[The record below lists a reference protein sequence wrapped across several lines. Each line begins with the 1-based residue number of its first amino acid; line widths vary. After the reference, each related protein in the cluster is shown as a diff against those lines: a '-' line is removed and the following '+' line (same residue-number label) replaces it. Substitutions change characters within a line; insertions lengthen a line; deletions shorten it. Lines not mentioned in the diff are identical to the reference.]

1 MSIRRVAAGFLLCGT
16 VCIFAHAQATADD
29 PDILLK
35 QALRFGDLYN
45 WADAASLFTQAEQLY
60 SARGDSRNALY
71 AHLGL
76 LRSTMEK
83 LSLPEVSEQLGA
95 ELDKN
100 PLLQSDNELRLFCL
114 MVRGDI
120 DGEIDAVPMR
130 RDWEA
135 ALKVAKALGDK
146 KWENRASGEIGFSLF
161 LEGDMTAARQKVAGA
176 LIGAMM
182 LGDTGAQIRYL
193 AAIGHAFV
201 QMGSYDDS
209 LGYFD
214 KALKIAASNPDTGY
228 PFLVNEGRLQAF
240 RGMGKLDAA
249 ERLADEIIAQARSRQ
264 KHVKETQALI
274 TAGTVAVAKKD
285 EVKATEDFQA
295 AIDLARKGKFTRLL
309 ADAQFYL
316 EDIYRKR
323 GDLPKAESL
332 ATAAA
337 ESTQSS
343 GDIYLLPL
351 RLQALAQL
359 QASQGKYRDASATY
373 DRASDILDAMIGN
386 VTSAHGK
393 IGLIT
398 AMSAVY
404 TEHFALVADHLND
417 TAKAFSVLEHA
428 RGRVITDLLMSG
440 KPPDSPE
447 ELEIE
452 KQISRL
458 NLELTKA
465 QSVEQVRQIRDKIF
479 LVEQARWVAPAS
491 AAWKSRPWETIPL
504 ERIRERF
511 AANELILEYVVAEP
525 HSYCLAIGRDFA
537 RIVPLASRENLEKLI
552 AGYLKTLKAKG
563 VSKTEASQLYSALFK
578 DIPEAAKKERL
589 VIVPAGRLHLL
600 PFDAL
605 VNASGRYLVY
615 SHTITYAASASA
627 MYLVNS
633 MTPHPSAQ
641 QALLGVGGIPYDQT
655 PDLNKAAKMR
665 GYTNDALASLP
676 ASKDEVLAADAAV
689 HTGTNTLL
697 IGPIATKSAFEHSDL
712 DQYATIHLA
721 VHGVANEKHP
731 DRAALILLSDSS
743 SGDDGILE
751 ASEIVHLHTNADLVV
766 LSACDTAVG
775 SLQGEEGIAN
785 LSLAFMLA
793 GAKNVVSTLWSIDDT
808 SALYL
813 MKRFYAHLAER
824 STVAYALTAAKRDML
839 KTYGPQAIP
848 YYWASFRLDGV
859 GDHPVSFNSTRLT
872 TTK

>member
-1 MSIRRVAAGFLLCGT
+1 MSIRRAAVGLFLSGA

-29 PDILLK
+29 PDVLLK

-45 WADAASLFTQAEQLY
+45 WADAASLFTQAEQQF

-71 AHLGL
+71 AHLGR
-76 LRSTMEK
+76 LRSTMEQ
-83 LSLPEVSEQLGA
+83 LSLPEVSEELGT

-135 ALKVAKALGDK
+135 ALNVAKALGDK

-176 LIGAMM
+176 LMGAMM
-182 LGDTGAQIRYL
+182 LGDAGAQIRYL

-214 KALKIAASNPDTGY
+214 KALKIAASTPDTGY

-240 RGMGKLDAA
+240 RGMGNLDAA
-249 ERLADEIIAQARSRQ
+249 EQLADEIIAQARSRQ

-285 EVKATEDFQA
+285 EVKAIENFEV
-295 AIDLARKGKFTRLL
+295 AIALAQKGKFTRLL

-316 EDIYRKR
+316 EDIYRKS

-332 ATAAA
+332 AAAA
-337 ESTQSS
+337 TESTRSS

-373 DRASDILDAMIGN
+373 DRASDILDVMIGN

-428 RGRVITDLLMSG
+428 RGRVTTDLLMSG
-440 KPPDSPE
+440 KPAESPE

-452 KQISRL
+452 KQISHL
-458 NLELTKA
+458 NLELAKA
-465 QSVEQVRQIRDKIF
+465 KSADQVRQIRDKIF
-479 LVEQARWVAPAS
+479 LAEEARWVTPVS
-491 AAWKSRPWETIPL
+491 GTWKSQPWQTIPL
-504 ERIRERF
+504 ERIREGLTT
-511 AANELILEYVVAEP
+511 NELVLEYVMAQP
-525 HSYCLAIGRDFA
+525 HSYCLAIARDFA
-537 RIVPLASRENLEKLI
+537 RILPLADRESIESSVV
-552 AGYLKTLKAKG
+552 AYLKTLKTKG
-563 VSKTEASQLYSALFK
+563 TSKAQGGDLYRTLLRE
-578 DIPEAAKKERL
+578 IPEISKKERL
-589 VIVPAGRLHLL
+589 VIVPDGRLHLL

-605 VNASGRYLVY
+605 ADGSGRYLVS
-615 SHTITYAASASA
+615 SHTITYASSATSLYLTNSA
-627 MYLVNS
+627 PQKPARRS
-633 MTPHPSAQ
+633 
-641 QALLGVGGIPYDQT
+641 LLGIGGIPYEQNAELT
-655 PDLNKAAKMR
+655 KLATMR
-665 GYTNDALASLP
+665 GYISTPLVNLP
-676 ASKDEVLAADAAV
+676 ASKEEVLAAQAALPSDSDTV
-689 HTGTNTLL
+689 LL
-697 IGPIATKSAFEHSDL
+697 GPSATKSAFEHSGL
-712 DQYATIHLA
+712 DQHSIIHLA

-731 DRAALILLSDSS
+731 ERAALILLSDSS

-751 ASEIVHLHTNADLVV
+751 ASDIVHLHTNADLVV

-775 SLQGEEGIAN
+775 RLQGEEGIAN
-785 LSLAFMLA
+785 LSLAFQLA
-793 GAKNVVSTLWSIDDT
+793 GAKTVISTLWTIEDT
-808 SALYL
+808 TALYL
-813 MKRFYAHLAER
+813 MKRFYAHLAEKN
-824 STVAYALTAAKRDML
+824 TVAHALTAAKRDML
-839 KTYGPQAIP
+839 KTYGAQAVP
-848 YYWASFRLDGV
+848 YYWASFKLEGS
-859 GDHPVSFNSTRLT
+859 GDHAISLT
-872 TTK
+872 SKKFSAMN